1 LVRLALFFRGE
12 HVAGR
17 HVKVHHRRRKCRH
30 CKQLFVPD
38 PRNRY
43 HQRFCSQPACQQ
55 ARKAAQQRV
64 WSQRPANRDYW
75 RGPEEVERVR
85 QWRRTH
91 PGYWKRGP
99 KRTSDALQVVISTQP
114 TVVQQVKPELAE
126 GALQVLSPLQ
136 PPWVLELIALVTG
149 ATLQADIVATHRRL
163 VARGQEILGMVPGTL
178 RENHDAQTTPGS
190 RALAPTPAPV

>member
-1 LVRLALFFRGE
+1 M
-12 HVAGR
+12 
-17 HVKVHHRRRKCRH
+17 KVHHRRRKCRH

-64 WSQRPANRDYW
+64 WSQRSTNRDYW

-91 PGYWKRGP
+91 PGYGKRRVQ
-99 KRTSDALQVVISTQP
+99 RTSATLQVVSSAQP
-114 TVVQQVKPELAE
+114 TEDQPVKPQLT
-126 GALQVLSPLQ
+126 GSALQVLSPRQ
-136 PPWVLELIALVTG
+136 PPWVVGLISLVTG
-149 ATLQADIVATHRRL
+149 STLQADIVATHRRL

-190 RALAPTPAPV
+190 GALAPTPAPV